1 MPTSIP
7 YAPSLVLGS
16 VVDNEALQTV
26 KAISA
31 LLQPVDAAQETL
43 NSFIAMRRSLK
54 MTADE
59 LVNMNIQPT
68 ELLDQLDRVDEQVE
82 KAAVDYATVRVEQ
95 ELKLQPLRA
104 GMRLVNAQEESPLN
118 LKRCAIQSLPLAADS
133 LKMDAQYFA
142 FDENEAFA
150 RNTTSNIRRFIAGS
164 GRIGKTGVSA
174 ELAKSAVEQ
183 INRQRQTHDI
193 SGTLVL
199 TATCTHRNARVL
211 APLVLDVDKAI
222 RVWNQLFKNTED
234 HLSDDLDAMLAVA
247 RRAGS
252 ADEKSFQIISGATYG
267 SSFVGMV
274 HVLRSDK
281 SVSSQDMRAEA
292 KSLQVKA
299 ETENWWKS
307 ASGGMGA
314 DRTSSRDDK
323 SLDSR
328 QSIRSHVTVIT
339 AGCITGVK
347 GSTIKSAVKT
357 FAQADE
363 GGMMGSLAALAN
375 QAQDQRQNLQA
386 AAAQART
393 GKAMTDLKETTVSAV
408 LTKLDQI
415 EGSEMLML
423 DVNSLM
429 TAFDNF
435 VARIREGTG
444 GVPLNYYLH
453 PVTGPQLAQMWM
465 GKYYPDQGLAID
477 GDDAKAA
484 DATSAGAQ

>member
-1 MPTSIP
+1 MPSTIP

-16 VVDNEALQTV
+16 IVDDEALKTV
-26 KAISA
+26 KAISD

-59 LVNMNIQPT
+59 LVNMNITPT
-68 ELLDQLDRVDEQVE
+68 ELLDQIDGVDQQVE
-82 KAAVDYATVRVEQ
+82 KAAIDYATVRVEQ

-104 GMRLVNAQEESPLN
+104 SMRLVNAQVESPLN
-118 LKRCAIQSLPLAADS
+118 LKRSVIQTLPLAADS
-133 LKMDAQYFA
+133 LKMDAQYFS
-142 FDENEAFA
+142 FDENEEFA

-164 GRIGKTGVSA
+164 GRIGKSKVSA
-174 ELAKSAVEQ
+174 ELARSAVEQ

-211 APLVLDVDKAI
+211 APLVIDVDKAI
-222 RVWNQLFKNTED
+222 RIWNQLFKGAED
-234 HLSDDLDAMLAVA
+234 HLVNDIDAMQRVA
-247 RRAGS
+247 ARAGT
-252 ADEKSFQIISGATYG
+252 ADEKSLQIISGATYG

-274 HVLRSDK
+274 HVLRSEK
-281 SVSSQDMRAEA
+281 SRSRQDMRADA
-292 KSLQVKA
+292 STLQIKA
-299 ETENWWKS
+299 ETQNWWKS
-307 ASGGMGA
+307 ASGGLGV
-314 DRTSSRDDK
+314 DSSNATDDK
-323 SLDSR
+323 SLTSR
-328 QSIRSHVTVIT
+328 QNIRSHVTVIT

-347 GSTIKSAVKT
+347 GTTIKSAVKQ
-357 FAQADE
+357 FAQADD
-363 GGMMGSLAALAN
+363 GGMVGSLAALAN
-375 QAQDQRQNLQA
+375 LAQDEKQNLQTA
-386 AAAQART
+386 AEQART

-435 VARIREGTG
+435 VTKVREGAG

-453 PVTGPQLAQMWM
+453 PITAGQLAQMWLS
-465 GKYYPDQGLAID
+465 KYDPDKVIAIE
-477 GDDAKAA
+477 GDDSKAA
-484 DATSAGAQ
+484 DAGGAGAT